1 MTNDYPRRR
10 FDISSRLVAGETV
23 VLDLG
28 GARIHQLNTTAS
40 YIWDRCDG
48 HRTVAAIAEE
58 LTGSFQVDYQTA
70 REAVQATLRQLDELG
85 LLDPARV

>member
-10 FDISSRLVAGETV
+10 VDICSRVVAGERL
-23 VLDLG
+23 VLDLA
-28 GARIHQLNTTAS
+28 GARIHQLNATAS

-48 HRTVAAIAEE
+48 HRTVSAIAAE
-58 LTGSFQVDYQTA
+58 LTDLFQVDDKTA

-85 LLDPARV
+85 LLDHARV